1 MTEFKR
7 GSKEDFKS
15 GVKAGVPIGL
25 GYLSVSFAFGIMA
38 TGAGLTWWQ
47 ALLISMTCLTSAGQL
62 AGVGIMVLP
71 GHFIEMFISQLIINV
86 RYSFMS
92 ISMAQK
98 TEDKFVGK
106 YRWIFGAFVTDEIY
120 AVAVS
125 QKEISRK
132 FFGGLCVMP
141 YLGWSLGTLIGAL
154 MGGILPQFVMS
165 ALSIAIY
172 AMFIAIVVPD
182 MEGSKAICL
191 VVLISAVL
199 SVLFRYMPGL
209 NKVPS
214 GLSISICAVMA
225 ALIGAVVS
233 PIEEQSE

>member
-1 MTEFKR
+1 MTEFR
-7 GSKEDFKS
+7 R

-106 YRWIFGAFVTDEIY
+106 YRWMYGFLITDEIY
-120 AVAVS
+120 AVAIS
-125 QKEISRK
+125 QKEITRK
-132 FFGGLCVMP
+132 FTLGLGVMP
-141 YLGWSLGTLIGAL
+141 YIGWSLGTLVGAL

-172 AMFIAIVVPD
+172 GMFVAIVVPE
-182 MEGSKAICL
+182 MEGSKAICM
-191 VVLISAVL
+191 VVLIAAIL
-199 SVLFRYMPGL
+199 SVMFWYVPILK
-209 NKVPS
+209 KVPS
-214 GLSISICAVMA
+214 GLAVSICAASA

-233 PIEEQSE
+233 PVEDNWGRQSQK